1 MDSSWFSAEGIFIS
15 GKGMGGGAQG
25 MGEFESS
32 WLSAEGILISG
43 KENGERGESLTALG
57 SPQKGS

>member
-15 GKGMGGGAQG
+15 GKG